1 MVRARRATPVATL
14 AGIDPSWSRYAHV
27 DIDGRQRRVHALVAE
42 PERPAGT
49 IVCVH
54 GNPTWAYLWRE
65 VLAEC
70 GGAYRV
76 IAMDHL
82 GMGYSERGPRRT
94 LAQRVDDLGAIL
106 DGFGID
112 GPVTLVAHDW
122 GGPIALGWAARHRSR
137 VERLVLMNTGV
148 ELPPGG
154 VPALIRLAN
163 VSFLRRAVCA
173 RTPLFLEVALALS
186 GDLTADERAAYRAPY
201 RSHRRRR
208 AIADFVADIP
218 TGPSHPSHPPLAD
231 IATATAELAVPTLLI
246 WGARDP
252 VFTDVT
258 LADLRRRLPHAEVAR
273 YPEANHLVPDDVPV
287 GALVRRW
294 VTTAPA
300 TAPSP
305 GFDRPLTA
313 ALAER
318 AAADPEA
325 AAVVDLRSGVAVA
338 AGPLHDLVSRLAS
351 GLQAAGVRRG
361 DRVAML
367 VPVGVPLIAAVYAC
381 WQLGLVPV
389 IADRGLGRRG
399 IRRALRSTQPRFAL
413 TSSRT
418 RWAARLA
425 RLAPAATV
433 LDVDDLAAARPDPG
447 APHAVAPAP
456 EEAAAVLFTSGA
468 TGPAKGV
475 RYTHGQLVALRGAMT
490 ATFDVSGR
498 DALVAA
504 FAPFALLGPA
514 LGIPVAIPDMDLTA
528 PATLRA
534 DALDDACRA
543 VSATLVFAA
552 PAALASVA
560 GSDVRLGDV
569 RSVLSAGAPVPPDV
583 LAAARRLFP
592 RATMH
597 TPYGMTEVLVVTS
610 GEEPLAPERGVHVGR
625 PVDGAEVR
633 ILPLG
638 FDAAEPPDPV
648 DGGAMGEIVV
658 SAPWCS
664 QGYDGL
670 WPLQSEARFELEGR
684 VFHRTGDVGH
694 LDATG
699 LWVEGRVGHVV
710 HTRCGPVT
718 PVGIEEAVRAW
729 WGRRA
734 ALVGVGPVGRQVLV
748 VVLEGPGP
756 EGVVDAGTAGAVRA
770 LVPDVAAVCRRG
782 RLPVD
787 IRHNSKIDRTAVAR
801 WAEALLR
808 GGRA

>member
-1 MVRARRATPVATL
+1 MATL
-14 AGIDPSWSRYAHV
+14 AGVDPSWSRFAQV
-27 DIDGRQRRVHALVAE
+27 EIDGRRRRVHALVAE
-42 PERPAGT
+42 PPRPAGT

-65 VLAEC
+65 VLIEC
-70 GGAYRV
+70 GEAYRV
-76 IAMDHL
+76 IAIDHL

-94 LAQRVDDLGAIL
+94 LAQRVDDLGVIL

-122 GGPIALGWAARHRSR
+122 GGPIALGWAARHRER

-154 VPALIRLAN
+154 VPVLIRLAN
-163 VSFLRRAVCA
+163 LSVLRSAVCT
-173 RTPLFLEVALALS
+173 RTPLFLEAALALTR
-186 GDLTADERAAYRAPY
+186 GLTADERAAYRAPY
-201 RSHRRRR
+201 RSRRRRR

-218 TGPSHPSHPPLAD
+218 THPTHPSSGPLAE
-231 IATATAELAVPTLLI
+231 IAAATADLAVPTLLI

-258 LADLRRRLPHAEVAR
+258 LADLRRRLPRAEVAR

-287 GALVRRW
+287 GAVVRRW
-294 VTTAPA
+294 LTTTPV

-318 AAADPEA
+318 AATTPEA
-325 AAVVDLRSGVAVA
+325 AAVVDLGSGAAVSA
-338 AGPLHDLVSRLAS
+338 HGLHDLVARLAS
-351 GLQAAGVRRG
+351 GLHGAGARRG

-389 IADRGLGRRG
+389 IADRGLGLRG
-399 IRRALRSTQPRFAL
+399 IRRALRSTQPPFAL
-413 TSSRT
+413 TTSRI
-418 RWAARLA
+418 RLAARTA
-425 RLAPAATV
+425 RLAPAATF
-433 LDVDDLAAARPDPG
+433 LDVDDLADARPTPDH
-447 APHAVAPAP
+447 APPAIAPAADEP
-456 EEAAAVLFTSGA
+456 AAVLFTSGA

-475 RYTHGQLVALRGAMT
+475 RYTHGQLVALRGSMT
-490 ATFDVSGR
+490 ATFGVTGR

-514 LGIPVAIPDMDLTA
+514 LGIPVAIPDMDVTA

-534 DALDDACRA
+534 DALADACRA

-560 GSDVRLGDV
+560 GGDLRLGDV
-569 RSVLSAGAPVPPDV
+569 RMVLSAGAPVPPDV
-583 LAAARRLFP
+583 LAATRRLFP
-592 RATMH
+592 AATMH

-610 GEEPLAPERGVHVGR
+610 GEEPLPPERGVHVGR

-638 FDAAEPPDPV
+638 FDASKPPDPV
-648 DGGAMGEIVV
+648 DQGATGEIAV

-664 QGYDGL
+664 EGYDGL
-670 WPLQSEARFELEGR
+670 WPLQTESRFELEGR
-684 VFHRTGDVGH
+684 VWHRTGDVGH
-694 LDATG
+694 LDAAG
-699 LWVEGRVGHVV
+699 LWIEGRVGHVV
-710 HTRCGPVT
+710 HTRSGPVT
-718 PVGIEEAVRAW
+718 PVGIEEAVRAST
-729 WGRRA
+729 GRRV
-734 ALVGVGPVGRQVLV
+734 ALVGVGPASRQALV

-756 EGVVDAGTAGAVRA
+756 EGVVDAETADVVRA
-770 LVPDVAAVCRRG
+770 LVPEVAAVCRR
-782 RLPVD
+782 RQLPVD